1 MTIAT
6 APNLPNLPAADSDR
20 RWLLAYDISNDRKRK
35 RVAGVMEGQG
45 LRVQRSVFS
54 VECTQHTMVAL
65 LFRLDSMIDRDDCV
79 DAWPVVHHA
88 GLPTPWQR
96 RQQAARLPDYWIM

>member
-1 MTIAT
+1 MSAT
-6 APNLPNLPAADSDR
+6 SNPNLPAASTDR
-20 RWLLAYDISNDRKRK
+20 RWLVAYDIGNDRKRR

-54 VECTQHTMVAL
+54 VECTQHAMVAL
-65 LFRLDSMIDRDDCV
+65 LSRLDSMVEREDGV

-96 RQQAARLPDYWIM
+96 RQQAARLPDYWII